1 MFFFKKKPTILSSG
15 YFDGFTDYH
24 CHILPG
30 VDDGV
35 RRMEDTLEILAEYEK
50 LGVQT
55 VWCTPHIM
63 EDIPNTTQRLQERF
77 CQLQEAYKGPIQLN
91 LAAEYMIDGLFD
103 QRLSEGDLLPLGP
116 SKDQVLVETSYF
128 NPPLRFEQTLGEIK
142 SKGFYPVLAHPERY
156 MYMSDKDYYKKL
168 RMNGIRFQMNLASLA
183 GVYGNTAKK
192 KAEMLLQEGFYDY
205 TGTDLHNIDLLDAIY
220 EVKRP
225 IGLK

>member
-1 MFFFKKKPTILSSG
+1 MSSG
-15 YFDGFTDYH
+15 YFNGFTDYH

-50 LGVQT
+50 RGVKT

-77 CQLQEAYKGPIQLN
+77 RQLQEAYKGSIQLN

-103 QRLSEGDLLPLGP
+103 QRLKEGDLLPLGP
-116 SKDQVLVETSYF
+116 SKDQILVETSYF
-128 NPPLRFEQTLGEIK
+128 NPPLHFEQTLGEIK

-225 IGLK
+225 IELK

>member
-1 MFFFKKKPTILSSG
+1 MSSG

>member
-1 MFFFKKKPTILSSG
+1 MSSG

-30 VDDGV
+30 VDDGM